1 MILIMT
7 ILIII
12 ISVDDKLAWQYHLYK
27 KQLGPMCTQGYQ
39 WVLVIKYG
47 CFLGV
52 FTKFKIRTDA
62 KFDKLSTYIRVCG
75 NRK

>member
-27 KQLGPMCTQGYQ
+27 KQLGLMCSQGYQ
-39 WVLVIKYG
+39 WVLVINYG

-52 FTKFKIRTDA
+52 FTKFRTDA
-62 KFDKLSTYIRVCG
+62 KFYKLSTYIRVCG